1 MIKINTLVALA
12 LLAITGS
19 AAAQWKPER
28 TAELVVSVA
37 PGGAQDITARFIQKI
52 ISEKS
57 LTPTSVVVN
66 KPGGSG
72 QLALAYLNQHKA
84 DGNYV
89 SVVAPTMITAR
100 LTGAAQLS
108 HRDFTPVSML
118 FTEPVF
124 LSVRA
129 DSPLK
134 TVADIVAKLKADPG
148 ALSVAIATSIG
159 NHIHIGVAKPL
170 KDLGV
175 DVRKGKVVAFR
186 SSAESITALL
196 GGHVDIAAS
205 SGSVLAPHFLSGRV
219 RTLAVTSPQRLTGPW
234 SVVPTWKEQG
244 ANVVF
249 GGWRGVLGPQGMTDA
264 QVAWWEQT
272 LVQVSKTPEWQAE
285 LAKNHWASYLV
296 GGRETQKFWDAQEA
310 ELRDILID
318 LGLAR

>member
-1 MIKINTLVALA
+1 MSKLLYVAA
-12 LLAITGS
+12 FSLLASS
-19 AAAQWKPER
+19 ACAQSWKPDR
-28 TAELVVSVA
+28 TVELVVSVA
-37 PGGAQDITARFIQKI
+37 PGGAQDITARFLQRI

-57 LTPTSVVVN
+57 LTPSSVVMN

-72 QLALAYLNQHKA
+72 QLALAYINQHRA

-108 HRDFTPVSML
+108 HRDFTAVSML

-134 TVADIVAKLKADPG
+134 SVVDIVAKLKADPT
-148 ALSVAIATSIG
+148 AVSLAIATSIG
-159 NHIHIGVAKPL
+159 NHIHIGAAKPL
-170 KDLGV
+170 KELGV
-175 DVRKGKVVAFR
+175 DVKRMKVVAFK
-186 SSAESITALL
+186 SSAESLTALL

-205 SGSVLAPHFLSGRV
+205 SGSVLAPHFLAGRV
-219 RTLAVTSPQRLTGPW
+219 RPVAVTSPQRLSGPW
-234 SVVPTWKEQG
+234 SVAPTWKEQG

-249 GGWRGVLGPQGMTDA
+249 GGWRGVLGPQGITDA

-272 LVQVSKTPEWQAE
+272 IAQVAKTPEWQAE
-285 LAKNHWASYLV
+285 LAKNHWSAYPI
-296 GGRETQKFWDAQEA
+296 GGRETRKFWDAQEA
-310 ELRDILID
+310 ELREVLVD

>member
-1 MIKINTLVALA
+1 MNKILYLAVFA
-12 LLAITGS
+12 LLAST
-19 AAAQWKPER
+19 AAAQTWKPDR
-28 TAELVVSVA
+28 TVELVVSVA
-37 PGGAQDITARFIQKI
+37 PGGAQDITARFLQKI

-57 LTPTSVVVN
+57 LTSSSIVMN

-72 QLALAYLNQHKA
+72 QLSLAYLNQHKA

-108 HRDFTPVSML
+108 HRDFTAVSML

-124 LSVRA
+124 LSVRV

-134 TVADIVAKLKADPG
+134 SVADIAAKLKADPT
-148 ALSVAIATSIG
+148 ALSLAIATSIG
-159 NHIHIGVAKPL
+159 NHIHIGAAKPL

-175 DVRKGKVVAFR
+175 DVKRMKVVAFK
-186 SSAESITALL
+186 SSAESLTALL
-196 GGHVDIAAS
+196 GGHIDIAAS
-205 SGSVLAPHFLSGRV
+205 SGSVLAPHFLAGRV
-219 RTLAVTSPQRLTGPW
+219 RTVAVTSPQRLSGQW

-249 GGWRGVLGPQGMTDA
+249 GGWRGVLGPQGMSEVQVGWWEQALA
-264 QVAWWEQT
+264 QVA
-272 LVQVSKTPEWQAE
+272 KTPEWQGE
-285 LAKNHWASYLV
+285 LAKNHWAAFPI

-310 ELRDILID
+310 ELKDILTDI
-318 LGLAR
+318 GLAR